1 MFRVLTCLAVQH
13 DWRLVGLA
21 GLVCFI
27 SSIVAINIFHHAVA
41 SRGRTRA
48 TWIAIAGGAFGYG
61 IWATHFIAMLAYNP
75 GVGTGYGITLTALSL
90 VAAMAVTS
98 VGFGIAADNPG
109 GWGATIGGV
118 IIGAGIASMHYLGMW
133 ALEVPGRVTWLAD
146 LVVSSIALGVIFGI
160 AALVIALRFRGKVW
174 TTVSAC
180 FLTLAIVLH
189 HFTAMGAVEILPDPL
204 RSFDSLSLSPSI
216 LALAIAGV
224 ALSVLGM
231 SFVGATA
238 DRRLAT
244 RTGNFTKIIAELSSA
259 QQQIQESEKALTAQ
273 RFWLNT
279 AINNMSQ
286 GLLLFDASERMVVCN
301 QRYVEMYGLSPD
313 VVQPGCT
320 FRDLILHRQKTGSFA
335 GDIEIYR
342 SALLCDLARRE
353 ESRMLFESPDG
364 RSIRIVNQPL
374 SDGGWLATHEDI
386 TEQRRSEA
394 RISYLAHHDMLT
406 GLSNRTAL
414 AQKIEEAA
422 ARQHRFGTPFSV
434 LLLDLDRF
442 KYVND
447 TLGHSTG
454 DILLQEVASRLRR
467 CLRETDAIGRLGGD
481 EFAIIQVGETHQRD
495 AACRFADRIIDIVAQ
510 PFDIDGNEINI
521 GTSIGIALAPE
532 HASDPDDL
540 LKMADMAL
548 YRAKSAGRNN
558 YHFFDTEMVEIA
570 NARRLVETELRHAIQ
585 HDELRLHFQP
595 IVDAKTLRIC
605 GAEALVRWEHPTKGM
620 ISPDRFIPLAEETGL
635 ITQIGQWVLQIA
647 CDEAA
652 KWPADVKIAVNIS
665 PVQFRKSNLIDVVTD
680 ALAQSGLPP
689 DRLELEITETS
700 LIQSASECLP
710 LLRQLKSL
718 GTRIALDDFGTG
730 YSSLSQL
737 TMFPFDRIKIDK
749 SFVQNMTKRAACAAV
764 ISSTLTLANTL
775 DIATTA
781 EGIETREQYE
791 ILRLA
796 GVTCLQGYLFARPGP
811 VSEIDFGYVYRSPKL
826 DTAA

>member
-1 MFRVLTCLAVQH
+1 MFRVLTCLTVQH
-13 DWRLVGLA
+13 DWRLVSLA

-27 SSIVAINIFHHAVA
+27 SSIVAVNIFHHALA

-48 TWIAIAGGAFGYG
+48 IWIAIAGGAFGYA
-61 IWATHFIAMLAYNP
+61 IWATHFIAMLAYDP
-75 GVGTGYGITLTALSL
+75 GIGTGYSITLTALSL

-98 VGFGIAADNPG
+98 VGFATAADNPG
-109 GWGATIGGV
+109 GWGATIGGGS
-118 IIGAGIASMHYLGMW
+118 IGAGIASMHYLGMW
-133 ALEVPGRVTWLAD
+133 ALEVPGRVRWQGE

-160 AALVIALRFRGKVW
+160 AALLIALRFRGKVW
-174 TTVSAC
+174 TIVAAC
-180 FLTLAIVLH
+180 LLTLAIVSH
-189 HFTAMGAVEILPDPL
+189 HFTAMGAVEILPDPQRL
-204 RSFDSLSLSPSI
+204 FNSLSLSPNV

-231 SFVGATA
+231 SLVGAMA

-244 RTGNFTKIIAELSSA
+244 RTDNFTKIIAELSHA
-259 QQQIQESEKALTAQ
+259 QQQVRASEKELTDQ

-301 QRYVEMYGLSPD
+301 RRYIEMYGLSPEI
-313 VVQPGCT
+313 VQPGCT
-320 FRDLILHRQKTGSFA
+320 LRDLISHRQQTGSFT
-335 GDIEIYR
+335 GDVETYR
-342 SALLCDLARRE
+342 SALLYDLARQE
-353 ESRMLFESPDG
+353 QSRMLFESPDG

-374 SDGGWLATHEDI
+374 SDGGWLATHDDI
-386 TEQRRSEA
+386 TAQRQSEA

-406 GLSNRTAL
+406 GLANRAAL

-422 ARQHRFGTPFSV
+422 ARQHRSGIPFSV

-447 TLGHSTG
+447 TLGHSAG
-454 DILLQEVASRLRR
+454 DILLQEVASRLKR

-481 EFAIIQVGETHQRD
+481 EFAIVQVGDTSQRD
-495 AACRFADRIIDIVAQ
+495 AVSRFAERIIDIIAQ
-510 PFDIDGNEINI
+510 PFEIEGNEVNI

-532 HASDPDDL
+532 HASGPDDL

-548 YRAKSAGRNN
+548 YRAKSGGRNS
-558 YHFFDTEMVEIA
+558 YRFFDTEMIEVA

-585 HDELRLHFQP
+585 HNELRLHFQP

-605 GAEALVRWEHPTKGM
+605 GAEALVRWQHPTKGM
-620 ISPDRFIPLAEETGL
+620 IYPDRFIPLAEETGL

-652 KWPADVKIAVNIS
+652 KWPTDITLAVNIS
-665 PVQFRKSNLIDVVTD
+665 PVQFRKSNLIDVVTC

-700 LIQSASECLP
+700 LIESAAECLP

-730 YSSLSQL
+730 YSSLSQV
-737 TMFPFDRIKIDK
+737 TMFPFDKIKIDK

-764 ISSTLTLANTL
+764 ISSTLTLASTL

-781 EGIETREQYE
+781 EGIETAEQYE
-791 ILRLA
+791 LLRLA
-796 GVTCLQGYLFARPGP
+796 GVTSLQGYLLARPGP
-811 VSEIDFGYVYRSPKL
+811 AAELDFSRVYGKPKL
-826 DTAA
+826 NTAA

>member
-1 MFRVLTCLAVQH
+1 MFRVLTCLTVQH
-13 DWRLVGLA
+13 DWRLVSLA

-41 SRGRTRA
+41 SQGRTRA
-48 TWIAIAGGAFGYG
+48 IWIAIAGGAFGYG
-61 IWATHFIAMLAYNP
+61 IWATHFIAMLAYDP
-75 GVGTGYGITLTALSL
+75 GIGTGYSITLTALSL

-98 VGFGIAADNPG
+98 IGFAIAAGNPG
-109 GWGATIGGV
+109 NWGATIGGGT
-118 IIGAGIASMHYLGMW
+118 IGAGIASMHYLGMS

-146 LVVSSIALGVIFGI
+146 LVIASIAFGVVFGI
-160 AALVIALRFRGKVW
+160 AALIIASRFRGKFWAVA
-174 TTVSAC
+174 SAC
-180 FLTLAIVLH
+180 LLTLAIVSH
-189 HFTAMGAVEILPDPL
+189 HFTAMGAVEILPDPQ
-204 RSFDSLSLSPSI
+204 RSFDSLSLSPGV
-216 LALAIAGV
+216 LALAITGV

-231 SFVGATA
+231 SLVGAMA
-238 DRRLAT
+238 DRRLAS
-244 RTGNFTKIIAELSSA
+244 RTDNFTKIIAELSRA
-259 QQQIQESEKALTAQ
+259 QQQVQASERALTTQ

-286 GLLLFDASERMVVCN
+286 GLLLFDASERLVVCN
-301 QRYVEMYGLSPD
+301 HRYIEMYGLSPD
-313 VVQPGCT
+313 IVRPGCT
-320 FRDLILHRQKTGSFA
+320 FRDLISHRQKTGSFS
-335 GDIEIYR
+335 GDIETYR
-342 SALLCDLARRE
+342 SALLCDLARQE

-364 RSIRIVNQPL
+364 RSIRIVNRPL

-386 TEQRRSEA
+386 TKQRQSEA

-406 GLSNRTAL
+406 GLSNRAAL
-414 AQKIEEAA
+414 AHKIEEAA
-422 ARQHRFGTPFSV
+422 ARQHRLGTPFSV

-447 TLGHSTG
+447 TLGHSAG
-454 DILLQEVASRLRR
+454 DALLREVASRLKR

-481 EFAIIQVGETHQRD
+481 EFAIVQVGDSSQRD
-495 AACRFADRIIDIVAQ
+495 AVCRFADRIIDIIAQ
-510 PFDIDGNEINI
+510 PFDIDGNEVNI

-548 YRAKSAGRNN
+548 YRAKSSGRNN
-558 YHFFDTEMVEIA
+558 YRFFDTEMIEIA

-620 ISPDRFIPLAEETGL
+620 IFPDRFIPLAEETGL
-635 ITQIGQWVLQIA
+635 ITQIGQWVLQTA

-652 KWPADVKIAVNIS
+652 KWPAGIKLAVNIS
-665 PVQFRKSNLIDVVTD
+665 PVQFRKSNLIDVVGG
-680 ALAQSGLPP
+680 ALTQSGLLP

-700 LIQSASECLP
+700 LIESAAECLP

-749 SFVQNMTKRAACAAV
+749 SFVQNMTRRAACAAI

-781 EGIETREQYE
+781 EGVETAEQYE

-796 GVTCLQGYLFARPGP
+796 GVTCLQGYLFARPGA
-811 VSEIDFGYVYRSPKL
+811 VSEIDFDYVYGSSKL

>member
-1 MFRVLTCLAVQH
+1 MFRVLTCLTVQH
-13 DWRLVGLA
+13 DWRLVSLA

-27 SSIVAINIFHHAVA
+27 SSIVAITIFHHAVA

-48 TWIAIAGGAFGYG
+48 VWIAIAGGAFGYG
-61 IWATHFIAMLAYNP
+61 IWATHFIAMLAYDP
-75 GVGTGYGITLTALSL
+75 GIGSGYSITLTALSL

-98 VGFGIAADNPG
+98 LGFAIAAEKAG
-109 GWGATIGGV
+109 SWGATIGGS
-118 IIGAGIASMHYLGMW
+118 IIGVGIASMHYLGMS

-146 LVVSSIALGVIFGI
+146 LVIASIVLGVVFGI
-160 AALVIALRFRGKVW
+160 AAMLIASHCRGKFWAV
-174 TTVSAC
+174 VSAC
-180 FLTLAIVLH
+180 LLTLAIVLH
-189 HFTAMGAVEILPDPL
+189 HFTAMGAMEILPDPQ
-204 RSFDSLSLSPSI
+204 RAFNSLSLSPGV
-216 LALAIAGV
+216 LALAITGV

-231 SFVGATA
+231 SLIGAMA
-238 DRRLAT
+238 DRRLAA
-244 RTGNFTKIIAELSSA
+244 RTDSFTKIIAELSRA
-259 QQQIQESEKALTAQ
+259 QQQIQASEKALTAQ

-301 QRYVEMYGLSPD
+301 HRYIEMYGLSPD
-313 VVQPGCT
+313 IVRPGCT
-320 FRDLILHRQKTGSFA
+320 FRDLISHRQKTGSFS
-335 GDIEIYR
+335 GDVETYR
-342 SALLCDLARRE
+342 SALLCDLARQE

-364 RSIRIVNQPL
+364 RAIRIVNRPL

-386 TEQRRSEA
+386 TKQRQSEA

-406 GLSNRTAL
+406 GLSNRAAL
-414 AQKIEEAA
+414 AHKIEEAA
-422 ARQHRFGTPFSV
+422 ARQHRLGIPFSV

-447 TLGHSTG
+447 TLGHSAG
-454 DILLQEVASRLRR
+454 DALLREVAVRLKR

-481 EFAIIQVGETHQRD
+481 EFAIVQVGDGSQRD
-495 AACRFADRIIDIVAQ
+495 AVCRFADRIIDIVAR
-510 PFDIDGNEINI
+510 PFDIDGNEVNI

-532 HASDPDDL
+532 HGSDPDDL

-548 YRAKSAGRNN
+548 YRAKSSGRNN
-558 YHFFDTEMVEIA
+558 YRFFDTEMIEIA

-620 ISPDRFIPLAEETGL
+620 IFPDRFIPLAEETGL
-635 ITQIGQWVLQIA
+635 ITQIGQWVLQTA

-652 KWPADVKIAVNIS
+652 KWPADVTIAVNIS
-665 PVQFRKSNLIDVVTD
+665 PVQFRKSNLIEVVTS
-680 ALAQSGLPP
+680 ALVQSGLPP

-700 LIQSASECLP
+700 LIESAAECLP

-737 TMFPFDRIKIDK
+737 TMFPFDKIKIDK

-781 EGIETREQYE
+781 EGIETADQYE
-791 ILRLA
+791 ILRSA

-811 VSEIDFGYVYRSPKL
+811 VSAIDFGYVYGSPKF